1 MVERYTM
8 NHFSQG
14 NPAGEEQG
22 DVPAL
27 LRRVADSITELG
39 DVKVHDITFHT
50 ELLDGEDAVTMTV
63 YYADEPQD

>member
-8 NHFSQG
+8 SHFSQA
-14 NPAGEEQG
+14 NPAGERQG

-50 ELLDGEDAVTMTV
+50 ELLDGKDAVTMAV
-63 YYADEPQD
+63 YYADEPHD